1 MKLKGLF
8 VFCLI
13 SGLAGVCAAQ
23 SRAVTNDDLEQYRR
37 QRVKAD
43 RELKE
48 DYDRLGFSSP
58 QERDKREAESQRKI
72 AELADRLKLR
82 RIEQERIDADRASAE
97 SEAAAAAAIAAYT
110 RSMQNQQQQP
120 NYYDP
125 GYYNYGYGGWGGY
138 GGYWGTGG
146 DYRTR
151 GYGTPPWGYGTDQGY
166 VSGGMYWPNGGRTL
180 PQPMIVIPKK

>member
-13 SGLAGVCAAQ
+13 SGLVGVCAAQ
-23 SRAVTNDDLEQYRR
+23 TRTVTNDDLEQYRK

-48 DYDRLGFSSP
+48 DFDRLGFSSP
-58 QERDKREAESQRKI
+58 EEREKREADSQRKI

-82 RIEQERIDADRASAE
+82 RIEQERIDADRANAE

-110 RSMQNQQQQP
+110 RSMQTQQQP
-120 NYYDP
+120 QYYDP
-125 GYYNYGYGGWGGY
+125 GYYNNYGYGGWGGY
-138 GGYWGTGG
+138 WGTG

-151 GYGTPPWGYGTDQGY
+151 GYNNNLPWYGTDQGY
-166 VSGGMYWPNGGRTL
+166 VSGGMYWPNGGRTTT
-180 PQPMIVIPKK
+180 QPMIIIPKK